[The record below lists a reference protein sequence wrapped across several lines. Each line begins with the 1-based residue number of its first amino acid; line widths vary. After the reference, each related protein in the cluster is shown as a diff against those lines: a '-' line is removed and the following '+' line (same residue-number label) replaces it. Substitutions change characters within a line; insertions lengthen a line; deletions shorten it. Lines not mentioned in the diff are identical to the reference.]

1 MSIGGPAR
9 GASNP
14 EANSVGA
21 TEAKRGSAVAG
32 TGESL
37 MRAADR
43 SRERERKFAQR
54 KRVNRV
60 ALSLSLAAMLF
71 GVFWLVWILWDTV
84 RLGVAGLTWAT
95 LTQMTPPPNEAGGL
109 ANAIYGSFLMVMLAT
124 FAFFWMFVP
133 PFQMSFLIG
142 IDPSLHSALFIGSAQ
157 LFGNAAGPILA
168 SQFVSLGD
176 PMPAAYVA
184 VTAAVASISMSVVA
198 IRMCRAD

>member
-1 MSIGGPAR
+1 MSTDAPRQGAKDSEANGVEAAR
-9 GASNP
+9 GNQG
-14 EANSVGA
+14 GA
-21 TEAKRGSAVAG
+21 LAG

-84 RLGVAGLTWAT
+84 RLGVGGLTWAT

-109 ANAIYGSFLMVMLAT
+109 ANA
-124 FAFFWMFVP
+124 
-133 PFQMSFLIG
+133 
-142 IDPSLHSALFIGSAQ
+142 
-157 LFGNAAGPILA
+157 
-168 SQFVSLGD
+168 
-176 PMPAAYVA
+176 
-184 VTAAVASISMSVVA
+184 
-198 IRMCRAD
+198 